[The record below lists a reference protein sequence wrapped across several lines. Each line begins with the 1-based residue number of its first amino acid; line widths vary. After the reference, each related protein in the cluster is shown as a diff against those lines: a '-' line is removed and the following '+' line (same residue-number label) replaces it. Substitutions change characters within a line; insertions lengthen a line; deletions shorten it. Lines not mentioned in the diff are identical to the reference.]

1 VEPSRSLPSGRCTMT
16 VVRPDSAPVPMPS
29 DWNGRPTSFE
39 VRGSTG
45 VPAPAAAAAPLRV
58 LLASA
63 RRGEDQGMSELL
75 ARLGHL
81 VVAQVGSA
89 AEAAAHAAALGPD
102 VVLLD
107 VGLLGEGEGA
117 SAEDVAAGA
126 PGAPILLFCGD
137 PNVRLSDREVS
148 ASSAIAYLPAPVPPG
163 YLDAALR
170 LAVSRGRALEAARQ
184 EAAEARRQLEER
196 KLIERAKGVLMRR
209 TGATEPDAY
218 SMMRRQ
224 SQDRSVP
231 LVDVARDVLSS
242 EPGRRTA

>member
-1 VEPSRSLPSGRCTMT
+1 MEPRSSSPSGRCTMN
-16 VVRPDSAPVPMPS
+16 VVRPDPIPAPMPAE
-29 DWNGRPTSFE
+29 WNGRPSSFE

-45 VPAPAAAAAPLRV
+45 VSAPAVAAPLRV

-63 RRGEDQGMSELL
+63 CPGDGEGMSGLL
-75 ARLGHL
+75 GRLGHL
-81 VVAQVGSA
+81 VVAQAASA
-89 AEAAAHAAALGPD
+89 LEAAARVAALAPD

-107 VGLLGEGEGA
+107 IGLLGEADGA

-126 PGAPILLFCGD
+126 PGVPIVLFCGD

-148 ASSAIAYLPAPVPPG
+148 ASSAIAYLPTPVPPG

-170 LAVSRGRALEAARQ
+170 LAVSRGHALEAARR

-231 LVDVARDVLSS
+231 LVRVARDVLES